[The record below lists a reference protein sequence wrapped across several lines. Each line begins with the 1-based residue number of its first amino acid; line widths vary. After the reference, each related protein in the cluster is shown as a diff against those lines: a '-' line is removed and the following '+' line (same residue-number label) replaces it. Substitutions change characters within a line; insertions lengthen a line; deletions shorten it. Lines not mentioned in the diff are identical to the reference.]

1 MRLYTVSFVKICLCH
16 VVKYAILRIY
26 FVWNNIVLVCVVH
39 ELIILFVPVIAG
51 FYYMLGRTEIIV
63 CTLTMIA
70 TLVAEQS
77 SMTATIL

>member
-70 TLVAEQS
+70 TLVAEKS